1 MTCSCRSCWARWCRA
16 HLKLWRPWPASIARF
31 GPRTASRARCTR
43 SSMDRRSTGRIRRS
57 AASIGKR
64 SRGAAWRG
72 TASRGIASRGIASRG
87 IALHGIA
94 WRGIASRGTPSRST
108 EDLMR
113 VLVIEDN
120 EDFRNLAL
128 QWFQSYGIEVEG
140 AANGAQGLALQRA
153 RPADVIVTD
162 IFMPEMEGIETIHD
176 LRREFPE
183 AKIIAMS
190 GRDPLMNLDV
200 FEVARQVGAAKTF
213 NKPFKFEDLIAA
225 VRELSGAKEQR
236 AP

>member
-1 MTCSCRSCWARWCRA
+1 M
-16 HLKLWRPWPASIARF
+16 
-31 GPRTASRARCTR
+31 
-43 SSMDRRSTGRIRRS
+43 
-57 AASIGKR
+57 
-64 SRGAAWRG
+64 
-72 TASRGIASRGIASRG
+72 
-87 IALHGIA
+87 
-94 WRGIASRGTPSRST
+94 
-108 EDLMR
+108 MR

-120 EDFRNLAL
+120 EDFRKLAL
-128 QWFQSYGIEVEG
+128 MWFQSYGMEVEG

-190 GRDPLMNLDV
+190 GRDPLANLDV

-225 VRELSGAKEQR
+225 VRELTGAKEQR

>member
-1 MTCSCRSCWARWCRA
+1 M
-16 HLKLWRPWPASIARF
+16 
-31 GPRTASRARCTR
+31 
-43 SSMDRRSTGRIRRS
+43 
-57 AASIGKR
+57 
-64 SRGAAWRG
+64 
-72 TASRGIASRGIASRG
+72 
-87 IALHGIA
+87 
-94 WRGIASRGTPSRST
+94 
-108 EDLMR
+108 MR

-120 EDFRNLAL
+120 EDFRKLAL
-128 QWFQSYGIEVEG
+128 MWFQSCGIEVEG

-225 VRELSGAKEQR
+225 VRELTGATEQR
-236 AP
+236 SP